1 MAIFACLG
9 MMAMLFVPLS
19 LQRTATVV
27 VTARPVRRG
36 AVIRSRDVATREVP
50 DSPIIRD
57 AMHASGEAVG
67 RIAQTDLPAG
77 QPLFPTHARDAPVVP
92 SGHTVLDVMVA
103 NGGNM
108 LTAGDTVSLMSS
120 GGCAE
125 TAGMCTLADTALVM
139 GLSNEDQ
146 GALLTVALPPDAA
159 LNVMK
164 AGEVAAIVAAHR

>member
-36 AVIRSRDVATREVP
+36 A
-50 DSPIIRD
+50 PIIRD

-77 QPLFPTHARDAPVVP
+77 QPLFPTPARDAPVVP

-125 TAGMCTLADTALVM
+125 MAGMCTLADTALVM
-139 GLSNEDQ
+139 GLANEDQ
-146 GALLTVALPPDAA
+146 GARLTVALPPDAA

-164 AGEVAAIVAAHR
+164 AGEVAAIVAVHR